1 MTTLIFINIYSAKDS
16 CITFLGIAYIYVCVY
31 IYTWVYIYTRVCLIM
46 ISQLDYLKIYRTGLV
61 KSLIL

>member
-31 IYTWVYIYTRVCLIM
+31 IYTWVYIYIHMCV
-46 ISQLDYLKIYRTGLV
+46 
-61 KSLIL
+61 